1 MRSIDGIM
9 LMTGKRARVR
19 DGSCFETA
27 AEMEVEMETIDGF
40 KTLGMEYR
48 ILSDVNGREVLQS
61 YEGYMCGG

>member
-1 MRSIDGIM
+1 
-9 LMTGKRARVR
+9 
-19 DGSCFETA
+19 
-27 AEMEVEMETIDGF
+27 MEVAMETIDGF